1 LENIVSVEQK
11 LGKKSK
17 PPMTRKGLYISEALV
32 AKVNALASEHES
44 SFSEVIVTIVAEY
57 FSGE

>member
-1 LENIVSVEQK
+1 MSIEEK

-17 PPMTRKGLYISEALV
+17 PAMTRKGLYISEELV
-32 AKVNALASEHES
+32 AKVDAMATLHES

-57 FSGE
+57 FSGGE

>member
-1 LENIVSVEQK
+1 MSIEEK

>member
-1 LENIVSVEQK
+1 MSIEEK

-17 PPMTRKGLYISEALV
+17 PAMTRKGLYISEELV
-32 AKVNALASEHES
+32 AKVDAMATLHES